1 MQKRSFAKSFAAA
14 FLGLSLL
21 FLTSGCELFDAG
33 GKAVKFSA
41 ASNIVTKAVY
51 GGDTEDGKFQQII
64 WENGD
69 PIRIFSAQAITNN
82 NEYYA
87 DYTVSRAGDNGR
99 YSYGKLNA
107 PEAPL
112 MWDDAWTSGYEFWAM
127 YPASAGT
134 SMTGF
139 SFDGYF
145 TANIP
150 DDGYLMVAHS
160 NAAYGQ
166 SKVVLEFYPAF
177 TAFRINVA
185 SDVDGVTINSLSLT
199 SSETP
204 LTGTFAAKIATNVSQ
219 DGQGIEYYVPSA
231 DASYS
236 ATSTLVEDKENGVR
250 SFVIFCLPGTL
261 SHLTL
266 HCNYTQNGEAKTKK
280 LKLQD
285 GGGSWMYFSACKQHR
300 MDLTLKAS
308 EGGDIHFDLSIGGC
322 QMILSILADQLTQWE
337 GEGMDIAMRKFGM
350 DPDNSSGWWDGTH
363 QDFWD
368 FWNALQNKPINYFN
382 QFVSNVDK
390 TNPPDCRVVFD
401 SSNGYFS
408 ATELEIIRDFLL
420 TVTEYTHKTSLSE
433 SIYAYDFQYIP
444 NIQKIKQEELDSQTV
459 HAHNDAF
466 IEIEGLSSLL
476 EIDLHKWPNVIVKN
490 CPSLTQMKV
499 TNTTDVPTYVTVENC
514 PALTQF
520 TADGSGPE
528 IHYSFS
534 NMSALTSLTLND
546 AGSLSVSNCP
556 AFREFSFWTANNLTA
571 ISLSNT
577 PAFQTGTSYNT
588 EKTVAVSLD
597 NCSTYAS
604 GATIT
609 LRGNGNATNAGKVNS
624 DNVKVQFIDNG
635 GNVKAEF

>member
-21 FLTSGCELFDAG
+21 FLTSGCELFDTG

-41 ASNIVTKAVY
+41 ASNIMTKAVY

-134 SMTGF
+134 SMTSF

-185 SDVDGVTINSLSLT
+185 SDVDGVTINSLSLAST
-199 SSETP
+199 TTP
-204 LTGTFAAKIATNVSQ
+204 LSGSFMAKIVSNVPAN
-219 DGQGIEYYVPSA
+219 GQGIEYYTPSE
-231 DASYS
+231 DAVYT
-236 ATSTLVEDKENGVR
+236 ATSTLMEEKENGVR

-322 QMILSILADQLTQWE
+322 QMILSILSDQIWRAQDMARE
-337 GEGMDIAMRKFGM
+337 KYNANH
-350 DPDNSSGWWDGTH
+350 PDGFS
-363 QDFWD
+363 DFND
-368 FWNALQNKPINYFN
+368 FWNKFTNQHINSYFN
-382 QFVSNVDK
+382 SYVSGADK
-390 TNPPDCRVVFD
+390 VNPPDSRVLF
-401 SSNGYFS
+401 SEPYFCQ
-408 ATELEIIRDFLL
+408 TELEIIRDFLQ
-420 TVTEYTHKTSLSE
+420 TVTYYQHKASLSE
-433 SIYAYDFQYIP
+433 SVYASDFNYIP
-444 NIQKIKQEELDSQTV
+444 NLEYIRQEELDGVTV
-459 HAHNDAF
+459 HAHHDAF
-466 IEIEGLSSLL
+466 IEIDGMSSLK
-476 EIDLHKWPNVIVKN
+476 EIDLHKWPNIVVKN
-490 CPSLTQMKV
+490 CSSLTQMKV

-528 IHYSFS
+528 IHYAFS

-556 AFREFSFWTANNLTA
+556 AFREFTFWNANNLTA

-577 PAFQTGTSYNT
+577 PVFQTGTSSNT
-588 EKTVAVSLD
+588 EKTVAVSLN
-597 NCSTYAS
+597 NCSSYAT

-624 DNVKVQFIDNG
+624 NNVTVKFIDYS